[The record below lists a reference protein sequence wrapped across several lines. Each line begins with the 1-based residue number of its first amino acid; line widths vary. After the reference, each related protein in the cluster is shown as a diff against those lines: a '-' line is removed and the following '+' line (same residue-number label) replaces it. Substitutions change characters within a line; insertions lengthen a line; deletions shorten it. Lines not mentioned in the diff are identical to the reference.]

1 VKGRNK
7 WGVRMWV
14 GFIWLRIGTYRGLYV
29 RVTHIFQISKN
40 HVKIVVSKL
49 VTCSKYHTEGPQIGW

>member
-7 WGVRMWV
+7 LGVRMWV
-14 GFIWLRIGTYRGLYV
+14 GFIWLKMGTYRGLYV

-40 HVKIVVSKL
+40 HLKILVSRGVTFSKL
-49 VTCSKYHTEGPQIGW
+49 HTEDPQIGW